1 MVQLSEAEETRALE
15 LHKKSIVVDAH
26 SDIPF
31 DLVRRPRSEGSPMK
45 QIHLPSLR
53 AGGVDVEVFAL
64 TWDGRTYIGELK
76 RALRTLDV
84 VLSEVKANSN
94 ELVIATKTDDIYQA
108 KKEGKIALVLGFEG
122 GKILEGEVTFLR
134 TFYEL
139 GIRYLGFTW
148 NHRNQLADGVGE
160 PTNGGLSEFGQAVV
174 GEANKLGVLLDVS
187 HLSEAGFWDVFDLT
201 KVPLMA
207 SHSNAN
213 ALCDHPRNLTDD
225 QIKAIAENDGV
236 IGINFVNKFLNPHAG
251 NRQQATLED
260 VLDHIDHMVNLVGIN
275 HVGLGPDYMDYT
287 VDLISQLSD
296 VSAGTL
302 ADEWSQALIGLSMS
316 TSNYPED
323 LESIVTLPKVTRGL
337 VKRGYSDSDIEQ
349 ILGGNFLRLFKTVIG

>member
-31 DLVRRPRSEGSPMK
+31 DLVRRPHSKGSPMK

-76 RALRTLDV
+76 RALRTFDL

-108 KKEGKIALVLGFEG
+108 KEEGKIALVLGFEG

-160 PTNGGLSEFGQAVV
+160 PTNGGLSEFGQTVV

-187 HLSEAGFWDVFDLT
+187 HLSEAGFWDVFDRT
-201 KVPLMA
+201 KVP
-207 SHSNAN
+207 
-213 ALCDHPRNLTDD
+213 
-225 QIKAIAENDGV
+225 
-236 IGINFVNKFLNPHAG
+236 
-251 NRQQATLED
+251 
-260 VLDHIDHMVNLVGIN
+260 
-275 HVGLGPDYMDYT
+275 
-287 VDLISQLSD
+287 
-296 VSAGTL
+296 
-302 ADEWSQALIGLSMS
+302 
-316 TSNYPED
+316 
-323 LESIVTLPKVTRGL
+323 
-337 VKRGYSDSDIEQ
+337 
-349 ILGGNFLRLFKTVIG
+349 